1 MNLRITGTK
10 EEVKELVELLPV
22 ILNVKNVS
30 KEYPNRGSKDVR
42 VYVAGCVEGSTLT
55 QAFKAYAKF
64 KSEYDKVA
72 MLLVAASE
80 VGNIAQINASTKAT
94 AFKNLIS
101 HILYGDF
108 AKGIQETIQK
118 SYVKNNDPEESEDP
132 NNAS

>member
-72 MLLVAASE
+72 MLLIAASE
-80 VGNIAQINASTKAT
+80 DGKVAQINASTKAK
-94 AFKNLIS
+94 AFQNLID
-101 HILYGDF
+101 HILFGDF
-108 AKGIQETIQK
+108 AKGIQETIHQ
-118 SYVKNNDPEESEDP
+118 SIKNKDSEDSEDP